1 MKSVMYRKKQYSGEK
16 INLRKMKNPFLEV
29 SLDISLMLLRLTE
42 LFLEF
47 ILKHMQKLDVKI
59 EKILEKG

>member
-1 MKSVMYRKKQYSGEK
+1 
-16 INLRKMKNPFLEV
+16 MKNPFLEV

-42 LFLEF
+42 LSLEF

-59 EKILEKG
+59 EKILENG